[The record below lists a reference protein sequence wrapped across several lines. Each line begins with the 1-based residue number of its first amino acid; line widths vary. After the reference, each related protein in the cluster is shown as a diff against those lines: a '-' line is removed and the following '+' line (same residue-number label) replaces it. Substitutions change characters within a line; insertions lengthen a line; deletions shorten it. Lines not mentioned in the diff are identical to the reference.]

1 MVSREKLLARLLR
14 GTSDANIPFDAL
26 CRLLRDLG
34 FEERVKSSHH
44 IFTLEGIPE
53 ILNLQPKKSKAK
65 VYQVRQVR
73 NLLLKYQ
80 LTGEGDDE

>member
-1 MVSREKLLARLLR
+1 MVSREKLLSRLLH
-14 GTSDANIPFDAL
+14 GASDASIPFAPL
-26 CRLLRDLG
+26 CSLLRDLG
-34 FEERVKSSHH
+34 FEERVKS
-44 IFTLEGIPE
+44 IPE

-80 LTGEGDDE
+80 LTGDGDDE